1 MRHEMD
7 KALPTQLKEFVNE
20 TQYLE
25 IAKEM
30 LAYAKQKGA
39 SQAEVAL
46 HASIGLNVTVRL
58 NEVET
63 LEFNRD
69 KAVGVTVYLGKQKG
83 SASTTDI
90 SAASLKSTVEAACDL
105 AKLTEPDPFSGLADI
120 HEMAKDIPD
129 LDLYHPW
136 DLTVDN
142 AVALAKT
149 CESSALSVDK
159 KITNSEGATL
169 ASSQGFHVY
178 ANSHGFLGAY
188 PASRHSLSCMVIARD
203 PQGMERDYQYTVS
216 RQKELLSKAQTVGL
230 EAATRALKRL
240 SAKKLPTQRLPVI
253 FHASIASS
261 VIGHFL
267 SAISG
272 GRLFR
277 KSSFMLDSLHKKYF
291 PDNIQISERPH
302 ILAGI
307 GSAPFDSDGV
317 ATKDK
322 ELVKDGVIAS
332 YILSAYSAR
341 KLNLLNTGNAG
352 GTHNIFITPT
362 QGDFDSLLKTMGRG
376 LVVTELMGQGIN
388 LVTGDYSRGAAGFW
402 VEHGEIQY
410 PVHEIT
416 IAGNLQNMFK
426 QLIGVGSDIDKR
438 GSIQTGS
445 LLIEEMTLAGV

>member
-1 MRHEMD
+1 MD
-7 KALPTQLKEFVNE
+7 KALPTQLKDFVDE
-20 TQYLE
+20 AKYHELAKDMLVF
-25 IAKEM
+25 AKEF
-30 LAYAKQKGA
+30 GA
-39 SQAEVAL
+39 TQAEVAL

-69 KAVGVTVYLGKQKG
+69 KAVGVTVYFGKQKG
-83 SASTTDI
+83 TASTTDI
-90 SAASLKSTVEAACDL
+90 SQGSLKSTVQAACRL
-105 AKLTEPDPFSGLADI
+105 AKLTEADPFSGLADPQ
-120 HEMAKDIPD
+120 EMAKDIKP

-136 DLTVDN
+136 DITVDE
-142 AVALAKT
+142 AVAIAKN
-149 CESSALSVDK
+149 CEQSALSQDK
-159 KITNSEGATL
+159 KITNSEGATI

-178 ANSHGFLGAY
+178 ANSHGFLGSY
-188 PASRHSLSCMVIARD
+188 PASRHSLSCMVIAQD
-203 PQGMERDYQYTVS
+203 AQGMERDYQYTVS
-216 RQKELLSKAQTVGL
+216 RQKTLLNKPQVVGV
-230 EAATRALKRL
+230 EAATRALRRL
-240 SAKKLPTQRLPVI
+240 SAKKLPTQRVPVL

-261 VIGHFL
+261 IVGHFL

-277 KSSFMLDSLHKKYF
+277 KSSFLIDSLHKKIF
-291 PDNIQISERPH
+291 PESIQINERPH
-302 ILAGI
+302 ILGGI

-322 ELVKDGVIAS
+322 ALVTDGVISS

-341 KLNLLNTGNAG
+341 KLNLPNTGNAG
-352 GTHNIFITPT
+352 GTHNIFINPT
-362 QGDFDSLLKTMGRG
+362 HGDFESLIKTMGRG
-376 LVVTELMGQGIN
+376 LIVTELMGQGIN
-388 LVTGDYSRGAAGFW
+388 LVTGDYSRGASGLW

-426 QLIGVGSDIDKR
+426 QLICVGSDIDTR

>member
-1 MRHEMD
+1 ME
-7 KALPTQLKEFVNE
+7 KALPSQLKEFVSE
-20 TQYLE
+20 SQYLQ
-25 IAKEM
+25 IAKDM
-30 LAYAKQKGA
+30 LAHAKQKGA

-46 HASIGLNVTVRL
+46 HASTGLNVTVRL

-69 KAVGVTVYLGKQKG
+69 KAVGVTVYFGKQKG

-90 SAASLKSTVEAACDL
+90 SPTSLKSTIEAACDL
-105 AKLTEPDPFSGLADI
+105 AKLTEPDPYSGLADI
-120 HEMAKDIPD
+120 HEMAKAIPD

-142 AVALAKT
+142 AVNLAKA
-149 CESSALSVDK
+149 CERTALSLDK
-159 KITNSEGATL
+159 KISNSEGATL

-178 ANSHGFLGAY
+178 GNSHGFLGAY
-188 PASRHSLSCMVIARD
+188 PTSRHSLSCMVIAQD
-203 PQGMERDYQYTVS
+203 AQGMERDYQYTVS
-216 RQKELLSKAQTVGL
+216 RQKEMLAKAETVGL

-240 SAKKLPTQRLPVI
+240 SAKKLPTQRVPVI
-253 FHASIASS
+253 FHSSIASS

-277 KSSFMLDSLHKKYF
+277 KSSFLLDSLNKKHF

-302 ILAGI
+302 ILGGI

-317 ATKDK
+317 ATNDK
-322 ELVKDGVIAS
+322 ELVQNGVITS

-341 KLNLLNTGNAG
+341 KLNLPNTGNAG
-352 GTHNIFITPT
+352 GTHNIFVAST
-362 QGDFDSLLKTMGRG
+362 QGDFDSMLKIMGRG

-388 LVTGDYSRGAAGFW
+388 LVTGDYSRGASGFW
-402 VEHGEIQY
+402 VEHGEIQF

-438 GSIQTGS
+438 GSIQSGS

>member
-1 MRHEMD
+1 MD
-7 KALPTQLKEFVNE
+7 KALPTQLKEFVSE
-20 TQYLE
+20 AHYHELAKTMLGF
-25 IAKEM
+25 AKEC
-30 LAYAKQKGA
+30 GA

-58 NEVET
+58 DEVET

-69 KAVGVTVYLGKQKG
+69 KAVGVTVYFGNQKG

-90 SAASLKSTVEAACDL
+90 SQHSLKSTVQAACRL
-105 AKLTEPDPFSGLADI
+105 AKLTEADPFSGLADAVD
-120 HEMAKDIPD
+120 MATDIKP

-136 DLTVDN
+136 DISVEE
-142 AVALAKT
+142 AVAIAKS
-149 CESSALSVDK
+149 CEKSALSLDK

-178 ANSHGFLGAY
+178 ANSHGFLGSY
-188 PASRHSLSCMVIARD
+188 PASRHSLSCMVIAQD
-203 PQGMERDYQYTVS
+203 AQGMERDYQYTVS
-216 RQKELLSKAQTVGL
+216 RQKDKLNKPQTVGL

-240 SAKKLPTQRLPVI
+240 SAKKVPTQRVPVL
-253 FHASIASS
+253 FHANVASG
-261 VIGHFL
+261 VISHFL

-277 KSSFMLDSLHKKYF
+277 KSSFLIDSLHKQIF
-291 PDNIQISERPH
+291 QNNIQIFERPH
-302 ILAGI
+302 ILGGI

-322 ELVKDGVIAS
+322 DLVKDGVIAS

-341 KLNLLNTGNAG
+341 KLNLPNTGNAG
-352 GTHNIFITPT
+352 GTHNIFIKPT
-362 QGDFDSLLKTMGRG
+362 HGDFDSLIKSMGRG

-426 QLIGVGSDIDKR
+426 QLICVGSDIDTR
-438 GSIQTGS
+438 GSIQSGS
-445 LLIEEMTLAGV
+445 LLVEEMTLAGV